1 MSRSGKTGKETDCKA
16 KAENLPSL
24 KGGYIL
30 KKPRMLGKK
39 VFGVFF
45 PKGCWSKLLFR
56 KQNANSNHLRGKR
69 HFSSSNCLA
78 PVHCYANGTIT
89 SFPFVTGKRS

>member
-39 VFGVFF
+39 VFGFF
-45 PKGCWSKLLFR
+45 SEGMLVKTTVQKTEC
-56 KQNANSNHLRGKR
+56 KQ
-69 HFSSSNCLA
+69 
-78 PVHCYANGTIT
+78 
-89 SFPFVTGKRS
+89 